1 MKIDVEDIDST
12 RKKISVRVPP
22 ERVSEKRD
30 SVFRAV
36 TAETS
41 VKGFRKGKVPRDVVE
56 SMYGKEIDQET
67 ASKLVSETFVEAVA
81 ERSLSPVARPDVTH
95 VDDLEAGGEFGYSAE
110 FEVVPDFELADY
122 NSMSLTK
129 NVCEATGEE
138 IDLELERLREGAAQT
153 RLLEED
159 RPARNGDL
167 AVVDYSGTPPD
178 GETIDDLDKEGVEIV
193 LGEDRFLPEFEE
205 NILGKRAGEEARFSV
220 SYPADFPIS
229 EAAGKTVGFVLGV
242 REIHERTLPELDD
255 DFARDFEAETLEEL
269 RERIRERLV
278 SRREAAELSRMKD
291 QAVEKLLESNRFD
304 VPPSML
310 ENQKKL
316 LRARFESDVRRSG
329 GEPPEIGEDAEA
341 KFAEKAAESAR
352 TMIILGRIAREENLG
367 ATRGEVER
375 EINAAA
381 AMYNVPPDSVRE
393 AYGERGM
400 MDELRVSVTNGK
412 VLDLLVERAR
422 VEEVSGTEEPIDKEK
437 PS

>member
-1 MKIDVEDIDST
+1 MKIDIEDIDST
-12 RKKISVRVPP
+12 RKRISVRVSP

-30 SVFRAV
+30 SVLRTI
-36 TAETS
+36 TAETN

-67 ASKLVSETFVEAVA
+67 ASALVSETFGEAVA
-81 ERSLSPVARPDVTH
+81 ERSLSPVARPDVTD
-95 VDDLEAGGEFGYSAE
+95 VGDLRAGGEFRYSAE

-129 NVCEATGEE
+129 NACEATEEE
-138 IDLELERLREGAAQT
+138 IDGELERLREGAART
-153 RLLEED
+153 KLLEED

-205 NILGKRAGEEARFSV
+205 NILGKRAGEESRFSV
-220 SYPADFPIS
+220 SYPADFRIS
-229 EAAGKTVGFVLGV
+229 EAAGRTVGFVLTV
-242 REIHERTLPELDD
+242 REIHERTLPGLDD
-255 DFARDFEAETLEEL
+255 DFARDFEVETLAEL

-278 SRREAAELSRMKD
+278 SRREREERERMKD
-291 QAVEKLLESNRFD
+291 QALENLLESNRFD

-310 ENQKKL
+310 ENRKKL
-316 LRARFESDVRRSG
+316 LRARFESDMRRAGVES
-329 GEPPEIGEDAEA
+329 PEIGEDAEA
-341 KFAEKAAESAR
+341 KFAEKADESVR
-352 TMIILGRIAREENLG
+352 TTIILGRIAGKENLG
-367 ATRGEVER
+367 ATRDEVER

-381 AMYNVPPDSVRE
+381 AMYNVPPDSLLRTYGKRE
-393 AYGERGM
+393 IT
-400 MDELRVSVTNGK
+400 DELRVSVTNAK

-422 VEEVSGTEEPIDKEK
+422 VEEISGSAEPIDKEK